1 MKVDFLKSLG
11 LDDDVIKQIQAE
23 SGKDV
28 TNAKTSMQ
36 TQIDS
41 LTEQVTELQGQVT
54 KRDTDLTD
62 LKTQLEQAGQ
72 SASKLA
78 EVQKSFETLQSKYTQ
93 ETTDYQK
100 KLADQE
106 YEFSAREAMNGI
118 KFSCKSARKEFLN
131 NLMAEKLPV
140 KDGVLLGFEQ
150 FVAKQKEADPDA
162 FVEEKK
168 EDSSNGN
175 PPPKFTNPNTPQ
187 SNQSNKDTEDLF
199 GFNFI
204 GVREKH

>member
-78 EVQKSFETLQSKYTQ
+78 EVQKSFENLKSK
-93 ETTDYQK
+93 
-100 KLADQE
+100 
-106 YEFSAREAMNGI
+106 
-118 KFSCKSARKEFLN
+118 
-131 NLMAEKLPV
+131 
-140 KDGVLLGFEQ
+140 
-150 FVAKQKEADPDA
+150 
-162 FVEEKK
+162 
-168 EDSSNGN
+168 
-175 PPPKFTNPNTPQ
+175 
-187 SNQSNKDTEDLF
+187 
-199 GFNFI
+199 
-204 GVREKH
+204 

>member
-62 LKTQLEQAGQ
+62 LKTQLAM
-72 SASKLA
+72 
-78 EVQKSFETLQSKYTQ
+78 TLMYHYNPSRLLKVSLTLMVLIMVILDRVINYLTQ
-93 ETTDYQK
+93 YI
-100 KLADQE
+100 
-106 YEFSAREAMNGI
+106 M
-118 KFSCKSARKEFLN
+118 KFQITSLSLN
-131 NLMAEKLPV
+131 LY
-140 KDGVLLGFEQ
+140 
-150 FVAKQKEADPDA
+150 
-162 FVEEKK
+162 
-168 EDSSNGN
+168 
-175 PPPKFTNPNTPQ
+175 
-187 SNQSNKDTEDLF
+187 
-199 GFNFI
+199 
-204 GVREKH
+204 